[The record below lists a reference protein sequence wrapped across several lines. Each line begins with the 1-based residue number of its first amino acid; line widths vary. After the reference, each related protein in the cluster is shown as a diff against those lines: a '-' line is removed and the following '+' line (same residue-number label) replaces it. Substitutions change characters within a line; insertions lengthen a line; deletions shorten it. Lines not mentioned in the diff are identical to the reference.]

1 MINKEDEGK
10 KEKVFNRKN
19 WLIHN
24 GKQLGSHKV
33 AILSND
39 IVVDDGWG
47 VNCQTPWS
55 YLRRG
60 FIRTT

>member
-1 MINKEDEGK
+1 MKGK
-10 KEKVFNRKN
+10 KKRCLIEKTD
-19 WLIHN
+19 WSIIW
-24 GKQLGSHKV
+24 KQLGSHKV

-55 YLRRG
+55 YLRSG
-60 FIRTT
+60 FVRTT